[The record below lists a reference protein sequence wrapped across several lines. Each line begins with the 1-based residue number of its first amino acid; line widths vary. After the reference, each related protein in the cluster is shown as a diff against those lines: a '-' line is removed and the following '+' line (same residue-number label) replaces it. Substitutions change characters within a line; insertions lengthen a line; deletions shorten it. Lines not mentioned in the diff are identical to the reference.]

1 MLSPKTQYRLANP
14 KEYFE
19 DHLCAGDYYSEGQ
32 SIAGQWFGKGAE
44 SLQITGTV
52 RRDEFLRLC
61 DNLDPRTGNRLT
73 QRLKTTRTVVGDA
86 GDVREMAN
94 CRVFYDFTFSP
105 PKSVWIA
112 ALVGRDSR
120 IVEAHNRAVVA
131 ALGQGRYQPAAMVRD
146 DFAGAQG
153 HPDFH
158 QRQGAT
164 AGEHPPVR

>member
-1 MLSPKTQYRLANP
+1 MLSPKTQYRLANA

-19 DHLCAGDYYSEGQ
+19 EHLCAGDSYSEGQ

-73 QRLKTTRTVVGDA
+73 QRLKTTRAVVGDA

-105 PKSVWIA
+105 RKSVWIA
-112 ALVGRDSR
+112 ALAGRDSR
-120 IVEAHNRAVVA
+120 IVEAHN
-131 ALGQGRYQPAAMVRD
+131 P
-146 DFAGAQG
+146 G
-153 HPDFH
+153 HQMH
-158 QRQGAT
+158 QSTRIPSPICPPPHLEFVHSFGWLARQ
-164 AGEHPPVR
+164 